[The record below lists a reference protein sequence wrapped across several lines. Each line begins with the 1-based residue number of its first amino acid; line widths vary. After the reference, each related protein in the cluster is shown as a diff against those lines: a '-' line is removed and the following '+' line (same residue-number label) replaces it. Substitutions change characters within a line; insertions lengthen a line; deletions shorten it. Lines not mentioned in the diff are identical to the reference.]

1 MTSLAD
7 SSSPLLL
14 SINGDSRAL
23 SSLLPTQAPHLSSS
37 PLHCSTPSFVAVRR
51 SSPLVAGARG
61 VRRSVPFVAGVHRSR
76 VLAVRSRA
84 PLSVDPSPSHARTRE
99 ADCAVDDPN
108 SFEDDPQDPLEQEGD
123 AGDFDGDFIDDDD
136 F

>member
-14 SINGDSRAL
+14 SINGDIRAL

-51 SSPLVAGARG
+51 SSPLIAGARG
-61 VRRSVPFVAGVHRSR
+61 VRRSVPFVAGVHRSH

-84 PLSVDPSPSHARTRE
+84 PLSVRSKPVDPSPSHARTRG
-99 ADCAVDDPN
+99 CWRPK
-108 SFEDDPQDPLEQEGD
+108 
-123 AGDFDGDFIDDDD
+123 FILCIL
-136 F
+136 